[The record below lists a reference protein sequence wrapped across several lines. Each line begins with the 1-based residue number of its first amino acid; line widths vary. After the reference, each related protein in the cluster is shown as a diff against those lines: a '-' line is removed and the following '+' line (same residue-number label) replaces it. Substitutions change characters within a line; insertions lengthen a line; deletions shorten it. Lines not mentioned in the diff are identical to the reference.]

1 MTIKKIKLALIC
13 TQGGHFEQLTNLSEL
28 YNRYDYFWI
37 TNENN
42 QTRSALLAEKKYFVA
57 VAHFKRP
64 WSYLEQVPTFLKV
77 FRKEKPTHIL
87 STGSGRTAFIP
98 FIFSKLLGINFLYI
112 DTFSR
117 VNGYSK
123 FGSFLLFLGQQIFC
137 QWEDNKN
144 QKAVYIGPVFKK
156 IQYSNKIQVS
166 NSDYIFVTLGT
177 RSEPFTRLI
186 KYIDDLKKEGT
197 IKEKVIVQAGRTKYT
212 SDNLEIFDFC
222 SPDEIEELIDNAKYV
237 VTQESAGIGSIC
249 LKHQTRF
256 IVMPRDYKH
265 GELPTKSDMKED
277 LHVKLE
283 EMGYTNVVN
292 NLEELKKSIKN
303 IDSLKTGFPFDNTL
317 AIQKL
322 TDAIEKS

>member
-1 MTIKKIKLALIC
+1 MTIEKIKLALIC

-28 YNRYDYFWI
+28 YNRYDHFWI

-42 QTRSALLAEKKYFVA
+42 QTRSALSTEKIYFVA
-57 VAHFKRP
+57 MAHFKKP

-98 FIFSKLLGINFLYI
+98 LIYSKLFGINFLYI

-123 FGSFLLFLGQQIFC
+123 FGSFLLLFGQQIFC

-156 IQYSNKIQVS
+156 IQYSNNIQVS
-166 NSDYIFVTLGT
+166 NSDYIFVTVGT

-222 SPDEIEELIDNAKYV
+222 SPDEIEELIDNAKFV

-256 IVMPRDYKH
+256 IVVPRDYKH

-277 LHVKLE
+277 LHFKLE

-292 NLEELKKSIKN
+292 NLGELKKSIKN
-303 IDSLKTGFPFDNTL
+303 IVNLKTGFPFDNTL

-322 TDAIEKS
+322 TDAIKKS